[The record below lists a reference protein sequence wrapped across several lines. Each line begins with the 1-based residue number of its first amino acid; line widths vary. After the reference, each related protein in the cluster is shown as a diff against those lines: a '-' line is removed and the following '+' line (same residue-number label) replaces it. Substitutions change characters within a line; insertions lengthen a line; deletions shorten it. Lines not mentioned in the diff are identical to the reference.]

1 MKKQPTFSHMSHG
14 LGDHAEGHAVPGVL
28 GRDGAPKRVVP
39 VAIHPGMTTQTKS
52 GGEALGG
59 DHKSAVDSLS
69 GLVVVPGKHGG
80 EAVAHPLVA
89 PPAEK
94 RLAPVAPVPGQ
105 RSRTNAD
112 CETHAD
118 KQQHGRDMLDC
129 AVKN

>member
-14 LGDHAEGHAVPGVL
+14 LGDHADGHAVAGNIA
-28 GRDGAPKRVVP
+28 RDGSPKRVVP

-69 GLVVVPGKHGG
+69 GLVVVPGKHGA
-80 EAVAHPLVA
+80 EATAHPLVA
-89 PPAEK
+89 PPVAK

-105 RSRTNAD
+105 RSQTNQD
-112 CETHAD
+112 CETHGD
-118 KQQHGRDMLDC
+118 KVEHGADMLAE
-129 AVKN
+129 AVRN

>member
-1 MKKQPTFSHMSHG
+1 MNKQPTFSHMSHG
-14 LGDHAEGHAVPGVL
+14 LGDHATGHAGKTIAT
-28 GRDGAPKRVVP
+28 DGAPKRVVP

-69 GLVVVPGKHGG
+69 GLVTVPGKHGA

-89 PPAEK
+89 PPVAK
-94 RLAPVAPVPGQ
+94 RLAPVAPVPGM

-112 CETHAD
+112 CETYAD
-118 KQQHGRDMLDC
+118 KQRHGADC
-129 AVKN
+129 LASAVKN